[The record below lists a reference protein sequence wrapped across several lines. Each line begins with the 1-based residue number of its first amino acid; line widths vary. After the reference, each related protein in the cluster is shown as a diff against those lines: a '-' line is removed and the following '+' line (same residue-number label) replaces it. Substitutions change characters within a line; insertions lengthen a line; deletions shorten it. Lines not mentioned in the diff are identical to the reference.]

1 MARINLTLNRD
12 TYAEL
17 EKHVKKSGKP
27 RARVVKELLAEAL
40 QVRAA
45 RERRQRL
52 ARDYT
57 AGRRDARALLSGVE
71 AGQLD
76 LLGDEDA

>member
-1 MARINLTLNRD
+1 MARINLTLDRD

-17 EKHVKKSGKP
+17 EEHARKSGKP
-27 RARVVKELLAEAL
+27 RARVVKDLLAEAL
-40 QVRAA
+40 QLHVT
-45 RERRQRL
+45 RERRRQL
-52 ARDYT
+52 ARDYA
-57 AGRRDARALLSGVE
+57 AGRGDARAILSDLE